1 MRSLKGGIS
10 MIVLLI
16 TIVVVIILASVT
28 FVSIGNA
35 VQNSRLT
42 VLAQD
47 LSTIDEATKSVYV
60 LTGSYPVLN
69 GTGEY
74 SFSDLT
80 NGMDQVLIDALK
92 KEVEKNGDLNDTTF
106 MKLDV
111 EKMNLESV
119 KRGRKDTEYDIFVMA
134 YPSENIYYLNGIKA
148 KGDYY
153 FSLANITDNAK
164 IKVKTT
170 VNSSSISYTKNIKN
184 WSNQLDIDF
193 SVNISDSTAET
204 VTFKFDS
211 GNAVTLAVQNGLND
225 FKVTSFTKVH
235 SNTKNT
241 DTSLQAPSA
250 TPKFLTIT
258 KSKSGAVVETVNISL
273 ANYDNTLP
281 SIDKSSLKVNSDID
295 KNTLEVNVSDTLSG
309 VKEIKYDYLR
319 RLSSSAG
326 AEYYYNNVTSF
337 NLEYMKTN
345 AKTAKIYDNKVEL
358 EIPKDVYT
366 IVYYIVD
373 KAGNYS
379 EQYITDIYSKDRI
392 AIFAS
397 AKLVTASS
405 NKYSVDVSVY
415 STENLKKIT
424 TSISSDNETYV
435 DAKEATTFSRSNNIS
450 KVNFEYN
457 NLSSQ
462 YIYVKIEAIDILNN
476 SESTIV
482 KLDVSEYAGNLF
494 AESNVTIKG
503 TKYEITI
510 PKDFAPV
517 TLNDDGTVKS
527 IIPVE
532 KWNNKTFS
540 DSVINQG
547 VVIVDK
553 YENEFVW
560 IPVPITYNKFSDV
573 FYKEDGYD
581 SGNKQSGISSGK
593 ITEPS
598 SFNNSTAY
606 QYATEVVDYNLMYSQ
621 VEKYHGFYIAR
632 YEAGDADVTNFRTT
646 TTVPHKVVSKK
657 DAIPYNNVPWGENMT
672 SIGNNGAVYLS
683 KNFATQYGYTS
694 VTSTLI
700 YDIQWDSVVRW
711 MKESGY
717 DIANSGSYS
726 NTSHS
731 TGNAANGAGILRTTG
746 YNKYWK
752 VKNIYDMGGNEYE
765 WTMGA
770 YGTSARVGR
779 GSAHWMTTNTRCI
792 SFYGGLD
799 PKYTA
804 YDVGFRVALYIN

>member
-193 SVNISDSTAET
+193 SVNISDNTAET
-204 VTFKFDS
+204 VTFKFDG

-462 YIYVKIEAIDILNN
+462 YIYVKIEATDILNN

-573 FYKEDGYD
+573 FYREDFGGD
-581 SGNKQSGISSGK
+581 TFVSTGTA
-593 ITEPS
+593 TEPS

-632 YEAGDADVTNFRTT
+632 YEAGDDDVTTFRTGVT
-646 TTVPHKVVSKK
+646 PAHKVVSKK
-657 DAIPYNNVPWGENMT
+657 DAIPYNYVAWGENMT

-694 VTSTLI
+694 VASTLVYGI
-700 YDIQWDSVVRW
+700 EWDRLVRW
-711 MKESGY
+711 IRDDGY
-717 DIANSGSYS
+717 DIDDTKSYS
-726 NTSHS
+726 NVNNA
-731 TGNAANGAGILRTTG
+731 TGNANVGSYGIKTTG
-746 YNKYWK
+746 YSKYWK
-752 VKNIYDMGGNEYE
+752 VKNVYDIGGNLLE
-765 WTMGA
+765 WTMEA
-770 YGTSARVGR
+770 YGTAFRTFCS
-779 GSAHWMTTNTRCI
+779 GSYAWPGKNLGI
-792 SFYGGLD
+792 STGGYFV
-799 PKYTA
+799 PTYNWI
-804 YDVGFRVALYIN
+804 DVGFRVALYIN